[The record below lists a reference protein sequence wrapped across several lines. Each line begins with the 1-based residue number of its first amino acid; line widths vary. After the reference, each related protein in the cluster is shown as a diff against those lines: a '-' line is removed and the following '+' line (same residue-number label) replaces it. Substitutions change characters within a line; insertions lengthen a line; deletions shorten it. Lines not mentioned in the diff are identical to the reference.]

1 MTAKNNHMLISL
13 KTFYDIFKSGINSIF
28 SDFSVVILQVVQQV
42 CIFYYLK
49 WLLKN
54 ILSGKVIWKKK
65 NPMVLGLAS

>member
-49 WLLKN
+49 
-54 ILSGKVIWKKK
+54 
-65 NPMVLGLAS
+65 